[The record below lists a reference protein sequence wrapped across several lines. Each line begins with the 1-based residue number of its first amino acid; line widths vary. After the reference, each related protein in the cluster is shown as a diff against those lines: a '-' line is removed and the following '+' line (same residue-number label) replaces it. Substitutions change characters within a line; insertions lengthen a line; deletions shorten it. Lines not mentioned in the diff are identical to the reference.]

1 MDPPLIRNR
10 YQSPNALP
18 ILMPKHGCRVDLME
32 DGSVLDSHGQELM
45 DLFQASFFFM
55 MPPEQFRRIWRADAR
70 LHGPIGTYAIDRG
83 GRLVGF
89 AGIARRPLTARGK
102 AVKSG
107 HMWVIC
113 VRADMTRRGLG
124 RELVVAAIDQ
134 LESEGCKAITLHTTT
149 GLVAYDLYKDLGFRD
164 LHRLSFWRAFPPA
177 GAPAPE
183 LRPLEE
189 AEARGVAEVYTRALK
204 GHDGFLPR
212 GGDPLAVYEAWGARD
227 RSWYTTIDPP
237 GELRGYVCMSP
248 KPTGGVLNVMEI
260 AGPDRKWYASAME
273 QVVRAG
279 AGVATI
285 IRQMNPVARRAF
297 EGAGFEWV
305 DVGSHER
312 LMARG
317 RALVPPK
324 ELVAGRPGKW
334 VESRYDIF

>member
-1 MDPPLIRNR
+1 
-10 YQSPNALP
+10 
-18 ILMPKHGCRVDLME
+18 MPAHGCKVALME
-32 DGSVLDSHGQELM
+32 DESVLDAHGQELM

-55 MPPEQFRRIWRADAR
+55 MPPEQLRRIWRADAR
-70 LHGPIGTYAIDRG
+70 LRGPLGTYAIDRE

-89 AGIARRPLTARGK
+89 AGIARRPLTARGR
-102 AVKSG
+102 VVMSG

-113 VRADMTRRGLG
+113 VRADKTRRGLG
-124 RELVVAAIDQ
+124 RELVVAAIEQ
-134 LESEGCKAITLHTTT
+134 LESAEGCKAITLHSTT
-149 GLVAYDLYKDLGFRD
+149 GLVAYDLYRDLGFRD

-189 AEARGVAEVYTRALK
+189 AEARAVAEVYTRCLR

-212 GGDPLAVYEAWGARD
+212 GGDPLAVYEAWGVRD
-227 RSWYTTIDPP
+227 LSWYRTIDPP

-248 KPTGGVLNVMEI
+248 KPSGGVLNVMEV
-260 AGPDRKWYASAME
+260 AGPDGEWYARAME

-279 AGVATI
+279 AGVATV
-285 IRQMNPVARRAF
+285 IRQMNPVARGAF

-312 LMARG
+312 LMTRG
-317 RALVPPK
+317 RALAPPK
-324 ELVAGRPGKW
+324 ELVAGRPGRW
-334 VESRYDIF
+334 AESRYDIF